1 MTAAKTFRIHVPCNP
16 PKTTAQQQKTA
27 FRNGFVTKYDQKSL
41 KDAKE
46 YLTKLFMPYSPRRSK
61 IFKGAIKVD
70 ILWAY
75 PFRKSET
82 KKRREMEIIPCDTR
96 PDADNILKGF
106 LDILT
111 KLHFWEDDSQISE
124 LHFKKVWSSIPGI
137 TLDIKQDI
145 K

>member
-1 MTAAKTFRIHVPCNP
+1 
-16 PKTTAQQQKTA
+16 
-27 FRNGFVTKYDQKSL
+27 
-41 KDAKE
+41 
-46 YLTKLFMPYSPRRSK
+46 MPYSPRRSK

-106 LDILT
+106 LDVLT
-111 KLHFWEDDSQISE
+111 KLHYWEDDAQISE
-124 LHFKKVWSSIPGI
+124 LHFKKVWSSLPGI
-137 TLDIKQDI
+137 RLGIEQDI